1 MGYFFVL
8 LPLLLPYWL
17 RFYLTPKNTHS
28 KTFIVW
34 FERVTNLYLEMARF
48 NVQADIT
55 FHLIWSYSR
64 TRITLFRLML
74 VNVSKQNSTIMYILR
89 DIAPTE
95 YSVCVV
101 LNGLLL
107 WRNNKAMLQKKNF
120 NISATR
126 HIFLFHKFY
135 YEMIQWKKQAF
146 VYCDNKLNCGSK
158 ISIF

>member
-1 MGYFFVL
+1 M
-8 LPLLLPYWL
+8 
-17 RFYLTPKNTHS
+17 TPKNAHS

-107 WRNNKAMLQKKNF
+107 WRNNRAMLQKRNF
-120 NISATR
+120 NISTTR

-135 YEMIQWKKQAF
+135 YEMIQWKKQVF